1 MEIMHAKIGSKIRM
15 IRELKG
21 FSQEFMANS
30 LGITQNSYSKL
41 ENQKT
46 KLSLERINSIS
57 KILEID
63 PIDLITFEENLV
75 FNKCS
80 QSGKIQTLN
89 NNFPKELKEQYENQI
104 AHLKEEVVFLR
115 DQLRKSL

>member
-1 MEIMHAKIGSKIRM
+1 MDTKIGAKIRKT
-15 IRELKG
+15 RELKG
-21 FSQEFMANS
+21 YSQECMATS

-46 KLSLERINSIS
+46 KLSLERISSIS

-63 PIDLITFEENLV
+63 PLDLITSDENLV

-80 QSGKIQTLN
+80 SSGKMNTIN
-89 NNFPKELKEQYENQI
+89 NYFSKELKEQYENQI
-104 AHLKEEVVFLR
+104 IHLKEEITFLR
-115 DQLRKSL
+115 TQLSK